1 MAGDLTRRLFFWVNS
16 AGIRLESG
24 LARIQNLSENT
35 KGSDFMVHHKI
46 GSPIHFRI
54 DTQSS
59 ASGKYPAFLQGRRLV
74 QICTKCYFQS
84 PDSAA
89 QCENCQADMSEY
101 SVTAVALKHF
111 QENSRVRYVRLVV
124 SDTCC
129 PACRE
134 QEGAYAKDEVPLL
147 PVEGCSH
154 PNGCRCFY
162 QPFLEVIFP

>member
-1 MAGDLTRRLFFWVNS
+1 
-16 AGIRLESG
+16 
-24 LARIQNLSENT
+24 
-35 KGSDFMVHHKI
+35 
-46 GSPIHFRI
+46 
-54 DTQSS
+54 
-59 ASGKYPAFLQGRRLV
+59 V

-84 PDSAA
+84 PDTAA
-89 QCENCQADMSEY
+89 QCVNCQADLSEY

-134 QEGAYAKDEVPLL
+134 MEGAYAKDEVPPL

-162 QPFLEVIFP
+162 QPFLDVIFP